1 MLMYGEN
8 NTKLKSNYPSIKNK
22 KKFKEK
28 KNKTKDYKTN
38 LILLFPHFL
47 YFSTHSNN
55 PVWTVFLTLKR
66 PHNHKQKSPINGL
79 TDTSISLFTGGYPYG
94 PLPKLMRLW
103 GFFPLVNWYVIPFN
117 SQGKTK
123 IKIPTR
129 VSSPRSLSLVPRRDR
144 KIKYH
149 LHPLWGHLL
158 SPRNQPI
165 LPEIWQARQ
174 HIKKQ
179 RYHFADKVV

>member
-1 MLMYGEN
+1 MGEN
-8 NTKLKSNYPSIKNK
+8 NKKLKSNYPSIKK
-22 KKFKEK
+22 KKILKRK
-28 KNKTKDYKTN
+28 KIKHCKTN
-38 LILLFPHFL
+38 QILVFPHFF

-55 PVWTVFLTLKR
+55 PVWIVFLTLKR
-66 PHNHKQKSPINGL
+66 PHDHKQKSPINGL

-103 GFFPLVNWYVIPFN
+103 GFFLLVNWYVIPFN

-123 IKIPTR
+123 IKISAR
-129 VSSPRSLSLVPRRDR
+129 VSSPWSLSLVPRKDR

-149 LHPLWGHLL
+149 LHPLWGNLL
-158 SPRNQPI
+158 SPRNQSI
-165 LPEIWQARQ
+165 LSEIREARQ

-179 RYHFADKVV
+179 RHQFADKVV